1 MDFILIF
8 GTLLVLMLAGMW
20 VQMAIAFS
28 AILYLFLDGG
38 VSGLKALGF
47 VSWGAA
53 ESFTLTA
60 IPMFTLMAEILLES
74 GLGDRVYRGMSRVVR
89 RLPGGLL
96 QTNIA
101 ACAVF
106 AAVCGGSAPTAAA
119 IGTVAL
125 PQLGRRNYDRKLS
138 AGSLAAGAT
147 LGILIPPSITMIV
160 YGTFTETSVAQL
172 FMAGIGPGILLTLFY
187 MLYVLARALIN
198 PAVAP
203 RETEPLSRSEIVG
216 VLLDILPFLC
226 LILGVMGSIYLG
238 LATPTEAGATGAF
251 MSIVVAKIWGKFD
264 FAVFRQA
271 ARKTIRLSGSILF
284 VVFAAMLF
292 AYATARAGLG
302 EELVEHLTELHL
314 TRIQFIVLVFALYSV
329 LGCFMEG
336 LGMMVITIPL
346 LFPLLGPLG
355 IDPIWFGVM
364 VVILIELGQLTP
376 PLGVILFVVRAIW
389 PTGTL
394 EEVIFGVLP
403 FYVLIL
409 LALACFVMVP
419 EIVLWL
425 PSHMI
430 AH

>member
-1 MDFILIF
+1 MDFVLIF
-8 GTLLVLMLAGMW
+8 GTLLALMLAGMW

-28 AILYLFLDGG
+28 AILYLFIDGG
-38 VSGLKALGF
+38 FSGLKALGF

-60 IPMFTLMAEILLES
+60 IPMFTLMAEVLLES

-89 RLPGGLL
+89 LLPGGLL

-125 PQLGRRNYDRKLS
+125 PQLDSRNYDRKLS

-147 LGILIPPSITMIV
+147 LGILIPPSITMII
-160 YGTFTETSVAQL
+160 YGTFTETSVAKL
-172 FMAGIGPGILLTLFY
+172 FMAGIGPGIFLAVLY
-187 MLYVLARALIN
+187 MLYVLVRALAN

-203 RETEPLSRSEIVG
+203 RVREPMAPGEIKG
-216 VLLDILPFLC
+216 VLQDILPFLC
-226 LILGVMGSIYLG
+226 LIGGIMGSIYMG
-238 LATPTEAGATGAF
+238 LATPTEAGAAGAC
-251 MSIVVAKIWGKFD
+251 MSIIVAWIWGRFD
-264 FAVFRQA
+264 FAVFRTA
-271 ARKTIRLSGSILF
+271 ARKTVRLSGSILF

-302 EELVEHLTELHL
+302 EELVEYLTELNL
-314 TRIQFIVLVFALYSV
+314 SRLEFLALVFVLYSV

-336 LGMMVITIPL
+336 LGMMVITVPL
-346 LFPLLGPLG
+346 FFPILEHLG

-364 VVILIELGQLTP
+364 VVIMIELGQLTP

-389 PTGTL
+389 PSGTL
-394 EEVIFGVLP
+394 EEVILGVLP
-403 FYVLIL
+403 FYLLII
-409 LALACFVMVP
+409 LALACFTMFP
-419 EIVLWL
+419 DIVLWL
-425 PSHMI
+425 PAHML

>member
-1 MDFILIF
+1 MDFLLIF
-8 GTLLVLMLAGMW
+8 GTLLALMLTGMW
-20 VQMAIAFS
+20 VQLAIAFS
-28 AILYLFLDGG
+28 AILYLFVDGG
-38 VSGLKALGF
+38 FAGLKALGF

-89 RLPGGLL
+89 LLPGGLL

-125 PQLGRRNYDRKLS
+125 PQLGSRNYDRKLS

-147 LGILIPPSITMIV
+147 LGILIPPSITMII

-172 FMAGIGPGILLTLFY
+172 FMAGIGPGIVLTLFY
-187 MLYVLARALIN
+187 MLYILMRALAD

-203 RETEPLSRSEIVG
+203 RENEPLSRAELKG
-216 VLLDILPFLC
+216 VLADILPFIC
-226 LILGVMGSIYLG
+226 LIGGIMGSIYLG
-238 LATPTEAGATGAF
+238 LATPTEAGAAGAC
-251 MSIVVAKIWGKFD
+251 MAIIIARIWGRFD
-264 FAVFRQA
+264 GRVFLTA
-271 ARKTIRLSGSILF
+271 AGKTVRLSGSILF

-302 EELVEHLTELHL
+302 EDLVEYLTELNL
-314 TRIQFIVLVFALYSV
+314 TRMQFLILVFVLYSI

-336 LGMMVITIPL
+336 LGMMVITVPL
-346 LFPLLGPLG
+346 FFPILETLG

-364 VVILIELGQLTP
+364 VVIMIELGQLTP

-394 EEVIFGVLP
+394 EEVILGVVP
-403 FYVLIL
+403 FYLLII
-409 LALACFVMVP
+409 LALVCFTVAP
-419 EIVLWL
+419 DLVLWL
-425 PSHMI
+425 PSHMF

>member
-1 MDFILIF
+1 MDFLLIF
-8 GTLLVLMLAGMW
+8 GTLLALMLPGMR
-20 VQMAIAFS
+20 VQLAIAFS
-28 AILYLFLDGG
+28 AILYLFVDGG
-38 VSGLKALGF
+38 FAGLKALGF

-89 RLPGGLL
+89 LLPGGLL

-125 PQLGRRNYDRKLS
+125 PQLGSRNYDRKLS

-147 LGILIPPSITMIV
+147 LGILIPPSITMII

-172 FMAGIGPGILLTLFY
+172 FMAGIGPGIVLTLFY
-187 MLYVLARALIN
+187 MLYILMRALAD

-203 RETEPLSRSEIVG
+203 RENEPLSRAELKG
-216 VLLDILPFLC
+216 VLADILPFIC
-226 LILGVMGSIYLG
+226 LIGGIMGSIYLG
-238 LATPTEAGATGAF
+238 LATPTEAGAAGAC
-251 MSIVVAKIWGKFD
+251 MAIIIARIWGRFD
-264 FAVFRQA
+264 GRVFLTA
-271 ARKTIRLSGSILF
+271 AGKTVRLSGSILF

-302 EELVEHLTELHL
+302 EDLVEYLTELNL
-314 TRIQFIVLVFALYSV
+314 TRMQFLILVFVLYSI

-336 LGMMVITIPL
+336 LGMMVITVPL
-346 LFPLLGPLG
+346 FFPILETLG

-364 VVILIELGQLTP
+364 VVIMIELGQLTP

-394 EEVIFGVLP
+394 EEVILGVVP
-403 FYVLIL
+403 FYLLII
-409 LALACFVMVP
+409 LALVCFTVAP
-419 EIVLWL
+419 DLVLWL
-425 PSHMI
+425 PSHMF